1 MPIDRRHFALSA
13 AALALA
19 GAAPAF
25 AGADEDE
32 ITKKLEAFRA
42 AQQAG
47 NADGITPLLPAKL
60 SFNHSI
66 KSINDKAKLLN

>member
-13 AALALA
+13 AALALL

-42 AQQAG
+42 ELG
-47 NADGITPLLPAKL
+47 PL
-60 SFNHSI
+60 
-66 KSINDKAKLLN
+66 